1 MDMVPTLKHNSLV
14 RTSTLASE
22 NYHTVT
28 LTEVLVYDG
37 KPILDK
43 VPVWKGWRDSAT
55 GLWRV
60 PLITEIVN
68 LNMDTVIM
76 TKEKMNDIFRE
87 QKLNINNIL
96 SKAEAM

>member
-22 NYHTVT
+22 NYHTAT